1 MTYSELKEFLFKN
14 KDDNFALFSKRLS
27 NSTYISIGIKTT
39 VLRNLVK
46 EHYDDEELKLNDFV
60 LGEYLEID
68 YLYFALGLVRCGN
81 IDDQLS
87 FLDKNLKYASSWVI
101 TDSLSTF
108 FKRCS
113 YDKFLSFFMSHY
125 KNEHIYTRSF
135 SYVFA
140 LHFSKEK
147 RILDLLPLIQLKEEY
162 MVLMAEA
169 WLLSFIAIE
178 YKKEV
183 YNYLS
188 QIDDKELIR
197 KTINKI
203 SDSYRF
209 DSEEKEKFK
218 SLRDTL

>member
-1 MTYSELKEFLFKN
+1 
-14 KDDNFALFSKRLS
+14 
-27 NSTYISIGIKTT
+27 
-39 VLRNLVK
+39 
-46 EHYDDEELKLNDFV
+46 
-60 LGEYLEID
+60 
-68 YLYFALGLVRCGN
+68 
-81 IDDQLS
+81 
-87 FLDKNLKYASSWVI
+87 
-101 TDSLSTF
+101 
-108 FKRCS
+108 
-113 YDKFLSFFMSHY
+113 MSHY
-125 KNEHIYTRSF
+125 KNEHIYTRRF